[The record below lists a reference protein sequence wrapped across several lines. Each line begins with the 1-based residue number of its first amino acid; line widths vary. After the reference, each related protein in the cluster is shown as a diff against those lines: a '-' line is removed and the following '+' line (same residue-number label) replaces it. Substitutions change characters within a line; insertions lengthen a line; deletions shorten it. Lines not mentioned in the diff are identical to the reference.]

1 MLVPRVPAP
10 CRAVDTS
17 SQRSLTYSAL
27 HAPSPARPGRLRVLL
42 RLYRVAVAIPTLLFY
57 AVMAPFG
64 YAMFLLLSLAPTR
77 DRVLRA
83 RRLQWVMST
92 AFSAMHHWLRWVR
105 VMDLDPRP
113 ARRKFPEGPFIV
125 ISNHPTLADGLSI
138 MSAVPHVCTAVN
150 RTTFNR
156 WWLRPLLEGA
166 GQFCGMAPNILGS
179 GEVIERA
186 TERLRQGFRVLVFP
200 EAHRSP
206 RGGLR
211 PFARG
216 AFEIACKT
224 GVPIVP
230 VLMIADPLWLARGDS
245 VFVPT
250 AELPRKR
257 LEVLETLDP
266 SDFGSDSRAM
276 RDYTEAMY
284 RRLLGLPPAASS
296 HEEPSDPSNPS
307 RPTGAVAINPG
318 A

>member
-1 MLVPRVPAP
+1 MLVPRV
-10 CRAVDTS
+10 DTP
-17 SQRSLTYSAL
+17 SQRSLSCSGL
-27 HAPSPARPGRLRVLL
+27 HAPKRPGRPLALL
-42 RLYRVAVAIPTLLFY
+42 RLYRSIVAVLTIAFY
-57 AVMAPFG
+57 AVMGPFG
-64 YAMFLLLSLAPTR
+64 YAFFTLLSLAPTR
-77 DRVLRA
+77 DRVRRA

-92 AFSAMHHWLRWVR
+92 AFSMMHHWLRWVR
-105 VMDLDPRP
+105 ILDFDPRSIRGKTP
-113 ARRKFPEGPFIV
+113 PGPFIV

-138 MSAVPHVCTAVN
+138 MSGVPHVCTAVN

-186 TERLRQGFRVLVFP
+186 AERLRQGFNVLVFP
-200 EAHRSP
+200 EGHRSP
-206 RGGLR
+206 RGDLR

-224 GVPIVP
+224 GLPIVP
-230 VLMIADPLWLARGDS
+230 ILVTAEPPWLARGDS

-250 AELPRKR
+250 AELSRKR
-257 LEVLETLDP
+257 LEVLETMDP

-276 RDYTEAMY
+276 RDYAEAMY
-284 RRLLGLPPAASS
+284 RRRLGLPARAAGLA
-296 HEEPSDPSNPS
+296 ENPEPTPL
-307 RPTGAVAINPG
+307 NPG

>member
-1 MLVPRVPAP
+1 MLVPRLNAPAGP
-10 CRAVDTS
+10 VDTS
-17 SQRSLTYSAL
+17 SERSLTYLAL
-27 HAPSPARPGRLRVLL
+27 HAPAPERPGRLRVLL
-42 RLYRVAVAIPTLLFY
+42 RLYRCVMATLTVLFY
-57 AVMAPFG
+57 ALMGPFG
-64 YAMFLLLSLAPTR
+64 YTAFTLLSLAPTR
-77 DRVLRA
+77 DRVRRA

-92 AFSAMHHWLRWVR
+92 AFAAMHHWLRWVR
-105 VMDLDPRP
+105 VMDFDPRP
-113 ARRKFPEGPFIV
+113 ARSKFPEGPFIV

-206 RGGLR
+206 RGELR

-245 VFVPT
+245 VLAPT

-266 SDFGSDSRAM
+266 GDFGNDSRAM

-284 RRLLGLPPAASS
+284 RRLLGLLPAAPG
-296 HEEPSDPSNPS
+296 HEESSDANPS
-307 RPTGAVAINPG
+307 RPTGAVAIHPG

>member
-1 MLVPRVPAP
+1 MAATVSIL
-10 CRAVDTS
+10 C
-17 SQRSLTYSAL
+17 
-27 HAPSPARPGRLRVLL
+27 
-42 RLYRVAVAIPTLLFY
+42 Y
-57 AVMAPFG
+57 AVLAPFG
-64 YAMFLLLSLAPTR
+64 YTGFLLLSLAPTR
-77 DRVLRA
+77 DRIRRA
-83 RRLQWVMST
+83 HRLQWIMST
-92 AFSAMHHWLRWVR
+92 AFSAMHHWLRWLR
-105 VMDLDPRP
+105 VMDFDPRP
-113 ARRKFPEGPFIV
+113 VRGKTPDGPFIV

-186 TERLRQGFRVLVFP
+186 SERLRQGFRVLVFP

-206 RGGLR
+206 RGELR

-230 VLMIADPLWLARGDS
+230 ILVLCEPPWLARGDS
-245 VFVPT
+245 VFAPT
-250 AELPRKR
+250 AELSRKR

-284 RRLLGLPPAASS
+284 RRLLGLPPAAPGRA
-296 HEEPSDPSNPS
+296 ELSDQPIP
-307 RPTGAVAINPG
+307 PHGGGGPG